1 MPPDG
6 RRPHHPSVTTDDC
19 DVLTDGHPAP
29 AWTLEA
35 LTGDL
40 SHQLAPAVA
49 RRGVRFV
56 LYHDGDARLDAAQA
70 RRVRRVLVHALAST
84 IAAAPVG
91 STFRVD
97 ITLMPALAG
106 GRWLQVHATVDGGT
120 VLWLSIP
127 LEG

>member
-1 MPPDG
+1 MTAEDA
-6 RRPHHPSVTTDDC
+6 
-19 DVLTDGHPAP
+19 PAG

-40 SHQLAPAVA
+40 HQELAPVVA
-49 RRGVRFV
+49 RRGLRFV
-56 LYHDGDARLDAAQA
+56 LYHEGVAWLEPAQA
-70 RRVRRVLVHALAST
+70 QRVKRVLVPALSST
-84 IAAAPVG
+84 LGAAATG

-97 ITLMPALAG
+97 IASVPALAG
-106 GRWLQVHATVDGGT
+106 GRWLQVHATADGST

>member
-1 MPPDG
+1 
-6 RRPHHPSVTTDDC
+6 VTTDDC
-19 DVLTDGHPAP
+19 DLLSDRQPEA
-29 AWTLEA
+29 AWTLDA

-40 SHQLAPAVA
+40 SHQLAPVVA

-56 LYHDGDARLDAAQA
+56 LYHDGGAGLEAGQA
-70 RRVRRVLVHALAST
+70 RRVKRVLVHALASS
-84 IAAAPVG
+84 IGAAPAG
-91 STFRVD
+91 ATLRVD
-97 ITLMPALAG
+97 ITSMPALAG